1 MLFFPFGPAL
11 DVLLV
16 RPHPDQEGRG
26 GRSRGHCACES
37 RRLRVG
43 WVGARTPPLRDSSRD
58 VAGGAGLR
66 PAASGESERRAK
78 STLLQREGIWVLSF
92 CWRGFAGEGRPRC
105 TNSRRPSGSTLLL
118 PTFYPFTDVAGREA
132 GPGLC
137 VCDTCISLEPS
148 FSPIPYVY
156 LAFQM
161 FLFIRLLLLARESAL
176 HLEAGD
182 GFQTLALPLLC

>member
-1 MLFFPFGPAL
+1 M
-11 DVLLV
+11 
-16 RPHPDQEGRG
+16 
-26 GRSRGHCACES
+26 
-37 RRLRVG
+37 
-43 WVGARTPPLRDSSRD
+43 GARTPPLRGSSRD

-66 PAASGESERRAK
+66 PAASGESERRAD

-118 PTFYPFTDVAGREA
+118 PTFYPFTDVPGREA

-161 FLFIRLLLLARESAL
+161 FLFIRLFSPGKAHSTWKLETGFRPWPYHSFVKVPEPQFSPQSFCLASS
-176 HLEAGD
+176 
-182 GFQTLALPLLC
+182 GFEDQYDPEE